1 MVFDL
6 LGILSRLV
14 GSVTE
19 RDGAM
24 KTLEEFFGKLDGVEH
39 KHDLSK
45 KKLEQMKHAAD
56 GNGRYLSYW
65 L

>member
-6 LGILSRLV
+6 LGILPRLV
-14 GSVTE
+14 ESVTE

-39 KHDLSK
+39 KHDLPE

-56 GNGRYLSYW
+56 GNGGHLSYW

>member
-1 MVFDL
+1 M
-6 LGILSRLV
+6 
-14 GSVTE
+14 TE

-56 GNGRYLSYW
+56 GNGGYLSYW